1 MLINFSF
8 SNFCSF
14 KNIKSLRMESAQ
26 IKDLS
31 DSVIEKDGLRLLPVA
46 VLYGANSSGKTNV
59 IKSFGVFR
67 HILINNV
74 KLNSDEAIKYEPFM
88 LDNISDKKPTLF
100 EVQLLMDGA
109 LYRYGFE
116 YTRKAIIGEWLYE
129 RRLSYGAKEH
139 YLFRRERQNFSI
151 SSTYFTEGKSKE
163 SSTTKNR
170 LFLSLVA
177 QLNGQIS
184 QKIIQD
190 LKHYN
195 VISGLDEYAY
205 NHVTLKMLEKHLKG
219 CDDAMTL
226 FEKLDLGFT
235 NIKVKEREV
244 PDEIKEKLAN
254 LPFLNQEKVNSHKF
268 LETFTTHHIYD
279 SDGEIV
285 GEKVFR
291 ADDKESNGT
300 NKVISLAGP
309 IFNTLISGKVLFV
322 DELDAKL
329 HPMITRAIVHLFM
342 DRQTNPKGAQLI
354 FTTHDTHLLNTK
366 YLRRDQIWFTEKDK
380 TEASDLYSLLDFKV
394 RNDRDIENDYING
407 RYGAIPFI
415 K

>member
-74 KLNSDEAIKYEPFM
+74 KLNSDESIKYEPFM

-219 CDDAMTL
+219 CDDAMNL

-235 NIKVKEREV
+235 NTKVEEREV

>member
-1 MLINFSF
+1 
-8 SNFCSF
+8 
-14 KNIKSLRMESAQ
+14 MESAQ

-59 IKSFGVFR
+59 IKAFGVFR

-74 KLNSDEAIKYEPFM
+74 KLNSDEPIKYEPFM

-151 SSTYFTEGKSKE
+151 SSTYFTEGKNKE

-195 VISGLDEYAY
+195 VISGLEDYAY

-226 FEKLDLGFT
+226 FENLDLGFT

-285 GEKVFR
+285 GQKVFR

-342 DRQTNPKGAQLI
+342 DKETNPKGAQLI

-366 YLRRDQIWFTEKDK
+366 HLRRDQIWFTEKDK

>member
-1 MLINFSF
+1 
-8 SNFCSF
+8 
-14 KNIKSLRMESAQ
+14 MESAQ

-74 KLNSDEAIKYEPFM
+74 KLNSDEPIKYEPFM

-219 CDDAMTL
+219 CDDAMSL

-285 GEKVFR
+285 GEKMFR

-342 DRQTNPKGAQLI
+342 DRETNPKGAQLI

-366 YLRRDQIWFTEKDK
+366 HLRRDQIWFTEKDK

>member
-59 IKSFGVFR
+59 IKAFGVFR

-74 KLNSDEAIKYEPFM
+74 KLNSDEPIKYEPFM

-151 SSTYFTEGKSKE
+151 SSTYFTEGKNKE

-195 VISGLDEYAY
+195 VISGLEDYAY

-226 FEKLDLGFT
+226 FENLDLGFT

-285 GEKVFR
+285 GQKVFR

-342 DRQTNPKGAQLI
+342 DKETNPKGAQLI

-366 YLRRDQIWFTEKDK
+366 HLRRDQIWFTEKDK

>member
-59 IKSFGVFR
+59 IKAFGVFR

-74 KLNSDEAIKYEPFM
+74 KLNSDEPIKYEPFM

-151 SSTYFTEGKSKE
+151 SSTYFTEGKNKE

-195 VISGLDEYAY
+195 VISGLEDYAY

-226 FEKLDLGFT
+226 FENLDLGFT

-285 GEKVFR
+285 GQKVFR

>member
-74 KLNSDEAIKYEPFM
+74 KLNPDEPIKYEPFM

-195 VISGLDEYAY
+195 VISGLEDYGY
-205 NHVTLKMLEKHLKG
+205 NYVTLKMLEKHLKG
-219 CDDAMTL
+219 CDDAITL
-226 FEKLDLGFT
+226 FENLDLGFT

-254 LPFLNQEKVNSHKF
+254 LPFLNQEKVNSHKI
-268 LETFTTHHIYD
+268 LEAFTTHHIYD
-279 SDGEIV
+279 SEGEIV
-285 GEKVFR
+285 GQKVFR

-342 DRQTNPKGAQLI
+342 DRETNPKGAQLI

-366 YLRRDQIWFTEKDK
+366 HLRRDQIWFTEKDK

>member
-74 KLNSDEAIKYEPFM
+74 KLNSDEPIKYEPFM

-219 CDDAMTL
+219 CDDAMSL

-285 GEKVFR
+285 GEKMFR

-342 DRQTNPKGAQLI
+342 DRETNPKGAQLI

-366 YLRRDQIWFTEKDK
+366 HLRRDQIWFTEKDK

>member
-74 KLNSDEAIKYEPFM
+74 KLNSDEPIKYEPFM

-151 SSTYFTEGKSKE
+151 SSTYFAEGKSKE

-184 QKIIQD
+184 QKIIQE

-195 VISGLDEYAY
+195 VISGLEDYAY

-219 CDDAMTL
+219 CDDAIIFMTQMERL
-226 FEKLDLGFT
+226 LAKKYSEQM
-235 NIKVKEREV
+235 IK
-244 PDEIKEKLAN
+244 
-254 LPFLNQEKVNSHKF
+254 NQME
-268 LETFTTHHIYD
+268 
-279 SDGEIV
+279 
-285 GEKVFR
+285 
-291 ADDKESNGT
+291 
-300 NKVISLAGP
+300 
-309 IFNTLISGKVLFV
+309 
-322 DELDAKL
+322 
-329 HPMITRAIVHLFM
+329 
-342 DRQTNPKGAQLI
+342 QTK
-354 FTTHDTHLLNTK
+354 
-366 YLRRDQIWFTEKDK
+366 
-380 TEASDLYSLLDFKV
+380 
-394 RNDRDIENDYING
+394 
-407 RYGAIPFI
+407 
-415 K
+415 

>member
-1 MLINFSF
+1 
-8 SNFCSF
+8 
-14 KNIKSLRMESAQ
+14 MESAQ

-74 KLNSDEAIKYEPFM
+74 KLNSDEPIKYEPFM

-190 LKHYN
+190 IKHYN
-195 VISGLDEYAY
+195 VISGLDENAY

-254 LPFLNQEKVNSHKF
+254 LPFLNQEKVNRHKF
-268 LETFTTHHIYD
+268 LEAFTTHHIYD
-279 SDGEIV
+279 SEGEIV
-285 GEKVFR
+285 GQKVFR

-342 DRQTNPKGAQLI
+342 DRETNRKGAQLI
-354 FTTHDTHLLNTK
+354 FTTHDTHLLHTK
-366 YLRRDQIWFTEKDK
+366 HLRRDQIWFTEKDK

>member
-74 KLNSDEAIKYEPFM
+74 KLNSDEPIKYEPFM

-100 EVQLLMDGA
+100 EVQLLMDGV

-195 VISGLDEYAY
+195 VISGLEEYAY
-205 NHVTLKMLEKHLKG
+205 NHFTLKMLEKHLKG

-254 LPFLNQEKVNSHKF
+254 LPFLNQEKVNNQKF

-309 IFNTLISGKVLFV
+309 IFNTLINGKVLFV

-342 DRQTNPKGAQLI
+342 DRQTNPEGAQLI

>member
-59 IKSFGVFR
+59 IKAFGVFR

-74 KLNSDEAIKYEPFM
+74 KLNSDEPIKYEPFM

-129 RRLSYGAKEH
+129 RRLSYSTKEH

-151 SSTYFTEGKSKE
+151 SSTYFTEGKNKE

-195 VISGLDEYAY
+195 VISGLEDYAY

-219 CDDAMTL
+219 CDDAMAL
-226 FEKLDLGFT
+226 FENLDLGFT

-285 GEKVFR
+285 GQKVFR

-342 DRQTNPKGAQLI
+342 DKETNPKGSQLI

-366 YLRRDQIWFTEKDK
+366 HLRRDQIWFTEKDK